1 MEKNNQ
7 QLIKDVKEC
16 LAWYTLEA
24 SEEEFDEKEVEA
36 LVQLLTVL
44 EGNKEEDDKESR
56 AALER
61 FWKFRDKRMAED
73 SGHIGSGAIPDSSK
87 RKKAQGRKRAVRRW
101 YMPVAAAVVVF
112 LVFVGGSFGSIA
124 EKNNGFFYWLK
135 RDKTG
140 ATFITNPE
148 NLDVVTEQNSSKSYK
163 PDEVPEEY
171 KEYVV
176 DREEIESL
184 ESLKGFALRE
194 VTILESDED
203 ADVIDNFLENQET
216 GEKLCIG
223 ITVYPYKVLHVSEG
237 YDAYEYEHIVEP
249 EGMEYELLSKPNP
262 TGGTDYVVIFYVE
275 NKQYAVSNHDD
286 SRKLIEVARQYYQ
299 LYYS

>member
-7 QLIKDVKEC
+7 QLIKDVKER

-44 EGNKEEDDKESR
+44 EGNKEEDDKESQ

-87 RKKAQGRKRAVRRW
+87 RKKVQGRKRAVRRW

-148 NLDVVTEQNSSKSYK
+148 NLDVVTEQNCSKSYE

-176 DREEIESL
+176 DREVIESL
-184 ESLKGFALRE
+184 ESLKGFELQEVAIMQSDGRE
-194 VTILESDED
+194 LINS
-203 ADVIDNFLENQET
+203 FLVKQET
-216 GEKLCIG
+216 EEKICIG
-223 ITVYPYKVLHVSEG
+223 IAVYPYKVRYVTEG
-237 YDAYEYEHIVEP
+237 YDAYEYEYIVEP

-262 TGGTDYVVIFYVE
+262 TGGTDYVVIFYAE
-275 NKQYAVSNHDD
+275 NKQYALSNHGD
-286 SRKLIEVARQYYQ
+286 SQKLIEVARQYYQ

>member
-7 QLIKDVKEC
+7 QLIKDVKER

-36 LVQLLTVL
+36 LAQLLTVL
-44 EGNKEEDDKESR
+44 EGNKEEDDKESK

-73 SGHIGSGAIPDSSK
+73 GVHIGSRAIPDSSK

-124 EKNNGFFYWLK
+124 EQNNGFFYWLK

-148 NLDVVTEQNSSKSYK
+148 NLDVVTEQNSSKSYE

-171 KEYVV
+171 KKYVV
-176 DREEIESL
+176 DREVIESL
-184 ESLKGFALRE
+184 ESLQGFELQEVAIMQSDDRE
-194 VTILESDED
+194 L
-203 ADVIDNFLENQET
+203 IDSFLVNQET
-216 GEKLCIG
+216 EEKICIG
-223 ITVYPYKVLHVSEG
+223 IAVYPYKVLHVSEG
-237 YDAYEYEHIVEP
+237 YDAYEYEYIVEP

-262 TGGTDYVVIFYVE
+262 TGGTDYVVIFYAE
-275 NKQYAVSNHDD
+275 NKQYALSNHDD
-286 SRKLIEVARQYYQ
+286 SQKLIEVARQYYQ